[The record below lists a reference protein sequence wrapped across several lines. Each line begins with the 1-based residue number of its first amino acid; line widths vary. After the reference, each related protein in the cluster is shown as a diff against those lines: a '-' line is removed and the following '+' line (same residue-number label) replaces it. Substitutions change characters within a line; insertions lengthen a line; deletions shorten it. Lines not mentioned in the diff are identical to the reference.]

1 MNTGP
6 NDDDRHAADTPTHR
20 MLHTRGEYL
29 DALRAAFAQ
38 VAAAG
43 CREVFLCDR
52 DFAEW
57 PLGEVAVVDAL
68 TRWALAHRRITVL
81 AAHYDEVVRRHPRW
95 VTWRR
100 QWSHVVD
107 CRAAEDADA
116 AALPTMFLAPGV
128 VTVRLF
134 DAENHRASVSTD
146 MADAVRARE
155 ALDAVLQRSSTAFAA
170 TTLGL

>member
-1 MNTGP
+1 MT
-6 NDDDRHAADTPTHR
+6 TEPTHR
-20 MLHTRGEYL
+20 MIHTRGEYL

-38 VAAAG
+38 VAQAG
-43 CREVFLCDR
+43 GREVFLCDP

-57 PLGEVAVVDAL
+57 PLGEIAVVEHL
-68 TRWALAHRRITVL
+68 TAWALAHRKLTVL
-81 AAHYDEVVRRHPRW
+81 ASHYDEVVRRHPRW

-107 CRAAEDADA
+107 CRAAEDVEQGAM
-116 AALPTMFLAPGV
+116 PTMFLAPGV

-134 DAENHRASVSTD
+134 DAENHRASVSTEA
-146 MADAVRARE
+146 ADAVRARE
-155 ALDAVLQRSSTAFAA
+155 ALDVVLQRSSPAFAS